1 MADKNLKFTL
11 DFIAKTAGLKDSAQL
26 AEKLGAKLDDSS
38 DSADA
43 LAKVMAA
50 TADKLEAELKETTQI
65 AELLGN
71 ALGPEMAAKIGQANL
86 DKIAGEF
93 RAAGLDAK
101 GAEEKID
108 QLADGVRRL
117 DQVADSAGTLD
128 TKIKDVGKSTD
139 QSRSVM
145 ANFTGN
151 AIQELPGMTGM
162 FGPLN
167 MAVGQF
173 GEYAAEGNIK
183 LGQMAQMAGPMLGV
197 TVAMKLLTDYMKQVA
212 AVKAFNK
219 AEVKAFADSL
229 REGSNVAKDFHD
241 RLEEIGKVEFHL
253 NRLFGGDALGA
264 MAEAGLTMDQFSKAV
279 FGGKDGLDKLSEGL
293 KAANVDG
300 ATIVEIMA
308 AATTEQDNYSA
319 AVKLSAELDKVFG
332 DTADDVAKVGVSWW
346 EVVAGSDGA
355 AAATDRARLASER
368 LALVLGQLDDDEAL
382 LNLQQQFDDVKAK
395 AEADYKAV
403 AEGSMSAEEATR
415 NHELALIDLK
425 KGVADY
431 AIEVLGLP
439 AEQVS
444 KIVAEMTDANA
455 DDIERRLTVLARTRM
470 VNLVANVVGPG
481 SSARP
486 GDIAHN
492 ARGTNSARPGLSWVG
507 EEGPELVSFKGGEQV
522 IPAAESAAIAA
533 NAAAAGQTIEAARAA
548 ADALAQSD
556 FISGLNDWNSNA
568 HPAAG
573 GSSSASSGGGTGS
586 GSGGSVT
593 FYNTFNSVGMSAEQ
607 IVRAL
612 EEWVRRNGALKLGN
626 P

>member
-43 LAKVMAA
+43 LARVMAA
-50 TADKLEAELKETTQI
+50 TADKLEAEMKETAQI

-71 ALGPEMAAKIGQANL
+71 ALGPEMAAKIGQSKI
-86 DKIAGEF
+86 DTIAGEF

-117 DQVADSAGTLD
+117 DQVADAAGTLD

-151 AIQELPGMTGM
+151 AMQELPGMTGM

-167 MAVGQF
+167 MAIGQF
-173 GEYAAEGNIK
+173 GEYAAEGNI
-183 LGQMAQMAGPMLGV
+183 QMKNLAATAGPMLGV
-197 TVAMKLLTDYMKQVA
+197 AVAMELVSRYMKDVA
-212 AVKAFNK
+212 KVKAFNK
-219 AEVKAFADSL
+219 AEVKAFSDSL
-229 REGSNVAKDFHD
+229 REGANVAGEFRD
-241 RLEEIGKVEFHL
+241 RLEETGKVEFHL
-253 NRLFGGDALGA
+253 NRLFGGDALDS
-264 MAEAGLTMDQFSKAV
+264 MARAGVTMDQFSAAV
-279 FGGKDGLDKLSEGL
+279 FGGKEGIQRL
-293 KAANVDG
+293 VDAMKAAGVGGGDL
-300 ATIVEIMA
+300 ADIMLA
-308 AATTEQDNYSA
+308 AQSAQDNYNASVTLA
-319 AVKLSAELDKVFG
+319 TELNKVFG
-332 DTADDVAKVGVSWW
+332 DTDDDVAKVGASWW

-368 LALVLGQLDDDEAL
+368 LALVLGTLDDDEAL
-382 LNLQQQFDDVKAK
+382 LNLKQQFDDVKTQ
-395 AEADYKAV
+395 AEADYAAV
-403 AEGSMSAEEATR
+403 AAGSMTAEEATR

-431 AIEVLGLP
+431 ATEVLGLP

-470 VNLVANVVGPG
+470 VNLVANVVTSG
-481 SSARP
+481 SSARV
-486 GDIAHN
+486 GDIAQR
-492 ARGTNSARPGLSWVG
+492 AAGGPVSANTPYVVG
-507 EEGPELVSFKGGEQV
+507 EVGPELFVPGASGNI
-522 IPAAESAAIAA
+522 IPAGKTAAMM
-533 NAAAAGQTIEAARAA
+533 
-548 ADALAQSD
+548 
-556 FISGLNDWNSNA
+556 
-568 HPAAG
+568 
-573 GSSSASSGGGTGS
+573 SGGG
-586 GSGGSVT
+586 SGGATINITVNAGLGT
-593 FYNTFNSVGMSAEQ
+593 DGVALGRVLVKAIKDAEGRDG
-607 IVRAL
+607 IGWRS
-612 EEWVRRNGALKLGN
+612 
-626 P
+626 

>member
-50 TADKLEAELKETTQI
+50 TADKLEAEMKETAQI

-71 ALGPEMAAKIGQANL
+71 ALGPEMAAKIGQSKI
-86 DKIAGEF
+86 DTIAGEF

-117 DQVADSAGTLD
+117 DQVADAAGTLD

-151 AIQELPGMTGM
+151 AMQEIPGMTGM

-229 REGSNVAKDFHD
+229 REGSNVAKDFRD
-241 RLEEIGKVEFHL
+241 RLEETGKVEFHL
-253 NRLFGGDALGA
+253 NRLFGGDALDS
-264 MAEAGLTMDQFSKAV
+264 MARAGVTMDQFSAAV
-279 FGGKDGLDKLSEGL
+279 FGGKEGIQRL
-293 KAANVDG
+293 VDAMKAAGVGGGDL
-300 ATIVEIMA
+300 ADIMLA
-308 AATTEQDNYSA
+308 AQSAQDNYNASVTLA
-319 AVKLSAELDKVFG
+319 TELNKVFG
-332 DTADDVAKVGVSWW
+332 DTDDDVAKVGAALDATTTAATQS
-346 EVVAGSDGA
+346 A
-355 AAATDRARLASER
+355 AAAQALADVQQTLTDKALA
-368 LALVLGQLDDDEAL
+368 AAAGMY
-382 LNLQQQFDDVKAK
+382 DV
-395 AEADYKAV
+395 
-403 AEGSMSAEEATR
+403 EEATLAADEKYATYTQTIADGDATLSQLR
-415 NHELALIDLK
+415 QQQIDQAQGYADIATKIAEEQGVEADSRAGIALQIAALEDMKAKYPLLADEIQRYIDKLNSIPRDIHTNVTSNAVHAGTHAGVGDQARSASGTNNARPGFTLVGEQGPELVRMGGGERVSTADETKSLLDP
-425 KGVADY
+425 VAF
-431 AIEVLGLP
+431 
-439 AEQVS
+439 
-444 KIVAEMTDANA
+444 
-455 DDIERRLTVLARTRM
+455 
-470 VNLVANVVGPG
+470 ANVVGPM
-481 SSARP
+481 
-486 GDIAHN
+486 I
-492 ARGTNSARPGLSWVG
+492 
-507 EEGPELVSFKGGEQV
+507 
-522 IPAAESAAIAA
+522 
-533 NAAAAGQTIEAARAA
+533 ARAIRQE
-548 ADALAQSD
+548 LR
-556 FISGLNDWNSNA
+556 
-568 HPAAG
+568 
-573 GSSSASSGGGTGS
+573 SA
-586 GSGGSVT
+586 
-593 FYNTFNSVGMSAEQ
+593 
-607 IVRAL
+607 
-612 EEWVRRNGALKLGN
+612 
-626 P
+626 

>member
-50 TADKLEAELKETTQI
+50 TADKLEAEMKETAQI

-71 ALGPEMAAKIGQANL
+71 ALGPEMAAKIGQSKI
-86 DKIAGEF
+86 DTIAGEF

-117 DQVADSAGTLD
+117 DQVADAAGTLD

-151 AIQELPGMTGM
+151 AMQELPGMTGM

-167 MAVGQF
+167 MAIGQF
-173 GEYAAEGNIK
+173 GEYAAEGNI
-183 LGQMAQMAGPMLGV
+183 QMKNLAATAGPMLGV
-197 TVAMKLLTDYMKQVA
+197 AVAMELVSRYMKDVA
-212 AVKAFNK
+212 KVKAFNK
-219 AEVKAFADSL
+219 AEVKAFSDSL
-229 REGSNVAKDFHD
+229 REGANVAGEFRD
-241 RLEEIGKVEFHL
+241 RLEETGKVEFHL
-253 NRLFGGDALGA
+253 NRLFGGDALDS
-264 MAEAGLTMDQFSKAV
+264 MARAGVTMDQFSAAV
-279 FGGKDGLDKLSEGL
+279 FGGKEGIQRL
-293 KAANVDG
+293 VDAMKAAGVGGGDL
-300 ATIVEIMA
+300 ADIMLA
-308 AATTEQDNYSA
+308 AQSAQDNYNASVTLA
-319 AVKLSAELDKVFG
+319 TELNKVFG
-332 DTADDVAKVGVSWW
+332 DTDDDVAKVGASWW

-368 LALVLGQLDDDEAL
+368 LALVLGTLDDDEAL

-395 AEADYKAV
+395 AEADYAAV
-403 AEGSMSAEEATR
+403 AEGSMTAEEATR

-431 AIEVLGLP
+431 ATEVLGLP

-470 VNLVANVVGPG
+470 VNLVAKVVTSG
-481 SSARP
+481 SSARV
-486 GDIAHN
+486 GDIAQR
-492 ARGTNSARPGLSWVG
+492 AAGGPVSANTPYIVG
-507 EEGPELVSFKGGEQV
+507 EVGPELFVPGGSGNI
-522 IPAAESAAIAA
+522 IPADKSAAMMSGGAGA
-533 NAAAAGQTIEAARAA
+533 NVTYNVTVNG
-548 ADALAQSD
+548 
-556 FISGLNDWNSNA
+556 SGL
-568 HPAAG
+568 
-573 GSSSASSGGGTGS
+573 TGDQL
-586 GSGGSVT
+586 VEAIKR
-593 FYNTFNSVGMSAEQ
+593 YEK
-607 IVRAL
+607 
-612 EEWVRRNGALKLGN
+612 RNGIGWRS
-626 P
+626 

>member
-43 LAKVMAA
+43 LARVMAA
-50 TADKLEAELKETTQI
+50 TADKLEAEMKETAQI

-71 ALGPEMAAKIGQANL
+71 ALGPEMAAKIGQSKI
-86 DKIAGEF
+86 DTIAGEF

-117 DQVADSAGTLD
+117 DQVADAAGTLD

-151 AIQELPGMTGM
+151 AMQELPGMTGM

-167 MAVGQF
+167 MAIGQF
-173 GEYAAEGNIK
+173 GEYAAEGNI
-183 LGQMAQMAGPMLGV
+183 QMKNLAATAGPMLGV
-197 TVAMKLLTDYMKQVA
+197 AVAMELVSRYMKDVA
-212 AVKAFNK
+212 KVKAFNK
-219 AEVKAFADSL
+219 AEVKAFSDSL
-229 REGSNVAKDFHD
+229 REGANVAGEFRD
-241 RLEEIGKVEFHL
+241 RLEETGKVEFHL
-253 NRLFGGDALGA
+253 NRLFGGDALDS
-264 MAEAGLTMDQFSKAV
+264 MARAGVTMDQFSAAV
-279 FGGKDGLDKLSEGL
+279 FGGKEGIQRL
-293 KAANVDG
+293 VDAMKAAGVGGGDL
-300 ATIVEIMA
+300 ADIMLA
-308 AATTEQDNYSA
+308 AQSAQDNYNASVTLA
-319 AVKLSAELDKVFG
+319 TELNKVFG
-332 DTADDVAKVGVSWW
+332 DTDDDVAKVGASWW

-368 LALVLGQLDDDEAL
+368 LALVLGTLDDDEAL

-395 AEADYKAV
+395 AEADYAAV
-403 AEGSMSAEEATR
+403 AEGSMTAEEATR

-431 AIEVLGLP
+431 ATEVLGLP

-470 VNLVANVVGPG
+470 VNLVANVVTSG
-481 SSARP
+481 SSARV
-486 GDIAHN
+486 GDIAQR
-492 ARGTNSARPGLSWVG
+492 AAGGPVSANTPYVVG
-507 EEGPELVSFKGGEQV
+507 EVGPELFVPGASGNI
-522 IPAAESAAIAA
+522 IPAGKTAAMM
-533 NAAAAGQTIEAARAA
+533 
-548 ADALAQSD
+548 
-556 FISGLNDWNSNA
+556 
-568 HPAAG
+568 
-573 GSSSASSGGGTGS
+573 SGGG
-586 GSGGSVT
+586 SGGATINITVNAGLGT
-593 FYNTFNSVGMSAEQ
+593 DGVALGRVLVKAIKDAEGRDG
-607 IVRAL
+607 IGWRS
-612 EEWVRRNGALKLGN
+612 
-626 P
+626 

>member
-50 TADKLEAELKETTQI
+50 TADKLEAEMKETAQI

-71 ALGPEMAAKIGQANL
+71 ALGPELAAKIGQSKI
-86 DKIAGEF
+86 DTIAGEF

-117 DQVADSAGTLD
+117 DQVADAAGTLD

-151 AIQELPGMTGM
+151 AMQEIPGMTGM

-173 GEYAAEGNIK
+173 GEYAAEGNI
-183 LGQMAQMAGPMLGV
+183 QMKNLAATAGPMLGV
-197 TVAMKLLTDYMKQVA
+197 AVAMELVSRYMKDVA
-212 AVKAFNK
+212 KVKAFNK
-219 AEVKAFADSL
+219 AEVKAFSDSL
-229 REGSNVAKDFHD
+229 REGANVAGEFRD
-241 RLEEIGKVEFHL
+241 RLEETGKVEFHL
-253 NRLFGGDALGA
+253 NRLFGGDALDS
-264 MAEAGLTMDQFSKAV
+264 MARAGVTMDQFSAAV
-279 FGGKDGLDKLSEGL
+279 FGGKEGIQRL
-293 KAANVDG
+293 VDAMKAAGVGGGDL
-300 ATIVEIMA
+300 ADIMLA
-308 AATTEQDNYSA
+308 AQSAQDNYNASVTLA
-319 AVKLSAELDKVFG
+319 TELNKVFG
-332 DTADDVAKVGVSWW
+332 DTDDDVAKVGASWW

-368 LALVLGQLDDDEAL
+368 LALVLGTLDDDEAL

-395 AEADYKAV
+395 AEADYAAV
-403 AEGSMSAEEATR
+403 AEGSMTAEEATR

-431 AIEVLGLP
+431 ATEVLGLP

-470 VNLVANVVGPG
+470 VNLVANVVTSG
-481 SSARP
+481 SSARV
-486 GDIAHN
+486 GDIAQR
-492 ARGTNSARPGLSWVG
+492 AAGGPVSANTPYIVG
-507 EEGPELVSFKGGEQV
+507 EVGPELFVPGGSGSI
-522 IPAAESAAIAA
+522 IPADKTAAMM
-533 NAAAAGQTIEAARAA
+533 
-548 ADALAQSD
+548 
-556 FISGLNDWNSNA
+556 
-568 HPAAG
+568 
-573 GSSSASSGGGTGS
+573 SGGGAATVTYNVTINGS
-586 GSGGSVT
+586 NMT
-593 FYNTFNSVGMSAEQ
+593 ADET
-607 IVRAL
+607 VRAL
-612 EEWVRRNGALKLGN
+612 KEWERRNGIGWRS
-626 P
+626 

>member
-1 MADKNLKFTL
+1 VADKNLKFTL

-43 LAKVMAA
+43 LARVMAA
-50 TADKLEAELKETTQI
+50 TADKLEAEMKETAQI

-71 ALGPEMAAKIGQANL
+71 ALGPEMAAKIGQSKI
-86 DKIAGEF
+86 DTIAGEF

-117 DQVADSAGTLD
+117 DQVADAAGTLD

-151 AIQELPGMTGM
+151 AMQELPGMTGM

-167 MAVGQF
+167 MAIGQF
-173 GEYAAEGNIK
+173 GEYAAEGNI
-183 LGQMAQMAGPMLGV
+183 QMKNLAATAGPMLGV
-197 TVAMKLLTDYMKQVA
+197 AVAMELVSRYMKDIA
-212 AVKAFNK
+212 KVKAFNK

-229 REGSNVAKDFHD
+229 REGSNVAEDFRD
-241 RLEEIGKVEFHL
+241 RLEEAGKVEFHV
-253 NRLFGGDALGA
+253 NRLFGGDALDA
-264 MAEAGLTMDQFSKAV
+264 MARAGVTAEQFSTAV
-279 FGGKDGLDKLSEGL
+279 LGGKPALDQL
-293 KAANVDG
+293 AAGMTAAGVAG
-300 ATIVEIMA
+300 ADIVEIMGA
-308 AATTEQDNYSA
+308 AQSEADNYAA
-319 AVKLSAELDKVFG
+319 AVKLAAELNKVFG
-332 DTADDVAKVGVSWW
+332 STDDDVAKVGASWW

-368 LALVLGQLDDDEAL
+368 LALVLGTLDDDEAL

-395 AEADYKAV
+395 AEADYAAV
-403 AEGSMSAEEATR
+403 AEGSMTAEEATR

-431 AIEVLGLP
+431 ATEVLGLP

-470 VNLVANVVGPG
+470 VNLVANVVTSG
-481 SSARP
+481 SSARV
-486 GDIAHN
+486 GDIAQR
-492 ARGTNSARPGLSWVG
+492 AAGGPVSANTPYVVG
-507 EEGPELVSFKGGEQV
+507 EVGPELFVPGASGNI
-522 IPAAESAAIAA
+522 IPAGKTAAMM
-533 NAAAAGQTIEAARAA
+533 
-548 ADALAQSD
+548 
-556 FISGLNDWNSNA
+556 
-568 HPAAG
+568 
-573 GSSSASSGGGTGS
+573 SGGG
-586 GSGGSVT
+586 SGGATINITVNAGLGT
-593 FYNTFNSVGMSAEQ
+593 DGVALGRVLVKAIKDAEGRDG
-607 IVRAL
+607 IGWRS
-612 EEWVRRNGALKLGN
+612 
-626 P
+626 

>member
-50 TADKLEAELKETTQI
+50 TADKLEAEMKETAQI

-71 ALGPEMAAKIGQANL
+71 ALGPEMAAKIGQSKI
-86 DKIAGEF
+86 DTIAGEF

-117 DQVADSAGTLD
+117 DQVADAAGTLD

-151 AIQELPGMTGM
+151 AMQEIPGMTGM

-229 REGSNVAKDFHD
+229 REGGNVAKDFRD
-241 RLEEIGKVEFHL
+241 RLEETGKVEFHL

-279 FGGKDGLDKLSEGL
+279 FGGKDGLDKLAEGL
-293 KAANVDG
+293 KAAGVDG
-300 ATIVEIMA
+300 ATITEIMGA
-308 AATTEQDNYSA
+308 AKTEQDNYNA
-319 AVKLSAELDKVFG
+319 AVKLAAELNKVFG
-332 DTADDVAKVGVSWW
+332 DTVAV
-346 EVVAGSDGA
+346 
-355 AAATDRARLASER
+355 AATETKGMRDEANDAADAIAEMNRQQEILNGT
-368 LALVLGQLDDDEAL
+368 LYLLNDYEAL
-382 LNLQQQFDDVKAK
+382 LNLQQQFDDVKTSA
-395 AEADYKAV
+395 AETYIAV
-403 AEGSMSAEEATR
+403 AEGSMTAEEGARKHNLEMIALKESVAQYGT
-415 NHELALIDLK
+415 EVLAL
-425 KGVADY
+425 
-431 AIEVLGLP
+431 P
-439 AEQVS
+439 PEQVS
-444 KIVAEMTDANA
+444 KIVADLTDANVA
-455 DDIERRLTVLARTRM
+455 AIESRLNFLARNRNVNITVDGQIADSSLR
-470 VNLVANVVGPG
+470 NLVEGRNAAGTPSASPGVHLVGEQGPELVNFRGGESVTPADETKSLLDPVAFANVVGPM
-481 SSARP
+481 
-486 GDIAHN
+486 I
-492 ARGTNSARPGLSWVG
+492 
-507 EEGPELVSFKGGEQV
+507 
-522 IPAAESAAIAA
+522 
-533 NAAAAGQTIEAARAA
+533 ARAIRQE
-548 ADALAQSD
+548 LR
-556 FISGLNDWNSNA
+556 
-568 HPAAG
+568 
-573 GSSSASSGGGTGS
+573 SA
-586 GSGGSVT
+586 
-593 FYNTFNSVGMSAEQ
+593 
-607 IVRAL
+607 
-612 EEWVRRNGALKLGN
+612 
-626 P
+626 

>member
-229 REGSNVAKDFHD
+229 RKGSNVAKDFHD

-444 KIVAEMTDANA
+444 KIVADMTDANA
-455 DDIERRLTVLARTRM
+455 DDIERRLTVLARTRT
-470 VNLVANVVGPG
+470 VNLVANLVGPG
-481 SSARP
+481 SHAGV
-486 GDIAHN
+486 GDIAQR
-492 ARGTNSARPGLSWVG
+492 AAGGPVSANTPYLVG
-507 EEGPELVSFKGGEQV
+507 EQGPELVNFRGGESV
-522 IPAAESAAIAA
+522 TPADETKSLLDPVAFA
-533 NAAAAGQTIEAARAA
+533 NVVGPMIARAIRQE
-548 ADALAQSD
+548 LR
-556 FISGLNDWNSNA
+556 
-568 HPAAG
+568 
-573 GSSSASSGGGTGS
+573 SA
-586 GSGGSVT
+586 
-593 FYNTFNSVGMSAEQ
+593 
-607 IVRAL
+607 
-612 EEWVRRNGALKLGN
+612 
-626 P
+626 

>member
-50 TADKLEAELKETTQI
+50 TADKLEAEMKETAQI

-71 ALGPEMAAKIGQANL
+71 ALGPELAAKIGQSKI
-86 DKIAGEF
+86 DTIAGEF

-117 DQVADSAGTLD
+117 DQVADAAGTLD

-151 AIQELPGMTGM
+151 AMQELPGMTGM

-167 MAVGQF
+167 MAIGQF
-173 GEYAAEGNIK
+173 GEYAAEGNI
-183 LGQMAQMAGPMLGV
+183 QMKNLAATAGPMLGV
-197 TVAMKLLTDYMKQVA
+197 AVAMELVSRYMKDVA
-212 AVKAFNK
+212 KVKAFNK
-219 AEVKAFADSL
+219 AEVKAFSDSL
-229 REGSNVAKDFHD
+229 REGANVAGEFRD
-241 RLEEIGKVEFHL
+241 RLEETGKVEFHL
-253 NRLFGGDALGA
+253 NRLFGGDALDS
-264 MAEAGLTMDQFSKAV
+264 MARAGVTMDQFSAAV
-279 FGGKDGLDKLSEGL
+279 FGGKEGIQRL
-293 KAANVDG
+293 VDAMKAAGVGGGDL
-300 ATIVEIMA
+300 ADIMLA
-308 AATTEQDNYSA
+308 AQSAQDNYNASVTLA
-319 AVKLSAELDKVFG
+319 TELNKVFG
-332 DTADDVAKVGVSWW
+332 DTDDDVAKVGASWW

-368 LALVLGQLDDDEAL
+368 LALVLGTLDDDEAL

-395 AEADYKAV
+395 AEADYAAV
-403 AEGSMSAEEATR
+403 AEGSMTAEEATR

-431 AIEVLGLP
+431 ATEVLGLP

-470 VNLVANVVGPG
+470 VNLVANVVTSG
-481 SSARP
+481 SSARV
-486 GDIAHN
+486 GDIAQR
-492 ARGTNSARPGLSWVG
+492 AAGGPVSANTPYIVG
-507 EEGPELVSFKGGEQV
+507 EVGPELFVPGGSGSI
-522 IPAAESAAIAA
+522 IPADKTAAMM
-533 NAAAAGQTIEAARAA
+533 
-548 ADALAQSD
+548 
-556 FISGLNDWNSNA
+556 
-568 HPAAG
+568 
-573 GSSSASSGGGTGS
+573 SGGGAATVTYNVTINGS
-586 GSGGSVT
+586 NMT
-593 FYNTFNSVGMSAEQ
+593 ADET
-607 IVRAL
+607 VRAL
-612 EEWVRRNGALKLGN
+612 KEWERRNGIGWRS
-626 P
+626 

>member
-1 MADKNLKFTL
+1 MRRWVTLMADKNLKFTL

-43 LAKVMAA
+43 LARVMAA
-50 TADKLEAELKETTQI
+50 TADKLEAEMKETAQI

-71 ALGPEMAAKIGQANL
+71 ALGPEMAAKIGQSKI
-86 DKIAGEF
+86 DTIAGEF

-101 GAEEKID
+101 GAEKKID

-139 QSRSVM
+139 QSLSVM

-151 AIQELPGMTGM
+151 AMQELPGMTGM

-167 MAVGQF
+167 EAIGQF
-173 GEYAAEGNIK
+173 GEYAAEGNIE

-229 REGSNVAKDFHD
+229 REGSNVAADFRD
-241 RLEEIGKVEFHL
+241 RLEEAGKVEFHV
-253 NRLFGGDALGA
+253 NRLFGGDALDA
-264 MAEAGLTMDQFSKAV
+264 MAKAGVTAEQFSTAV
-279 FGGKDGLDKLSEGL
+279 LGGKPALDQLSEGM
-293 KAANVDG
+293 KAAGVSG
-300 ATIVEIMA
+300 ADIVEIMGA
-308 AATTEQDNYSA
+308 AQSEADNYAA
-319 AVKLSAELDKVFG
+319 AVKLAAELNKVFG
-332 DTADDVAKVGVSWW
+332 DTDDDVAKVGASWW

-382 LNLQQQFDDVKAK
+382 LNLQQQFDDLKTE
-395 AEADYKAV
+395 AEADYAAV
-403 AEGSMSAEEATR
+403 AAGSMTAEQAAR
-415 NHELALIDLK
+415 NHELKMIDLK
-425 KGVADY
+425 KSVSDY
-431 AIEVLGLP
+431 ATEVLGLP

-481 SSARP
+481 SSARV
-486 GDIAHN
+486 GDIAQR
-492 ARGTNSARPGLSWVG
+492 AAGGPVSANTPYIVG
-507 EEGPELVSFKGGEQV
+507 EVGPELFV
-522 IPAAESAAIAA
+522 P
-533 NAAAAGQTIEAARAA
+533 
-548 ADALAQSD
+548 
-556 FISGLNDWNSNA
+556 
-568 HPAAG
+568 G
-573 GSSSASSGGGTGS
+573 GSGNIVPAGKTAAMMSGGAGANVTYNVTINGS
-586 GSGGSVT
+586 NMT
-593 FYNTFNSVGMSAEQ
+593 ADET
-607 IVRAL
+607 VRAL
-612 EEWVRRNGALKLGN
+612 KEWERRNGTGWRS
-626 P
+626 

>member
-50 TADKLEAELKETTQI
+50 TADKLEAEMKETAQI

-71 ALGPEMAAKIGQANL
+71 ALGPEMAAKIGQSKI
-86 DKIAGEF
+86 DTIAGEF

-117 DQVADSAGTLD
+117 DQVADAAGTLD

-151 AIQELPGMTGM
+151 AMQELPGMTGM

-167 MAVGQF
+167 MAIGQF
-173 GEYAAEGNIK
+173 GEYAAEGNI
-183 LGQMAQMAGPMLGV
+183 QMKNLAATAGPMLGV
-197 TVAMKLLTDYMKQVA
+197 AVAMELVSRYMKDVA
-212 AVKAFNK
+212 KVKAFNK
-219 AEVKAFADSL
+219 AEVKAFSDSL
-229 REGSNVAKDFHD
+229 REGANVAGEFRD
-241 RLEEIGKVEFHL
+241 RLEETGKVEFHL
-253 NRLFGGDALGA
+253 NRLFGGDALDS
-264 MAEAGLTMDQFSKAV
+264 MARAGVTMDQFSAAV
-279 FGGKDGLDKLSEGL
+279 FGGKEGIQRL
-293 KAANVDG
+293 VDAMKAAGVGGGDL
-300 ATIVEIMA
+300 ADIMLA
-308 AATTEQDNYSA
+308 AQSAQDNYNASVTLA
-319 AVKLSAELDKVFG
+319 TELNKVFG
-332 DTADDVAKVGVSWW
+332 DTDDDVAKVGASWW

-368 LALVLGQLDDDEAL
+368 LALVLGTLDDDEAL

-395 AEADYKAV
+395 AEADYAAV
-403 AEGSMSAEEATR
+403 AEGSMTAEEATR

-431 AIEVLGLP
+431 ATEVLGLP

-470 VNLVANVVGPG
+470 VNLVANVVTSG
-481 SSARP
+481 SSARV
-486 GDIAHN
+486 GDIAQR
-492 ARGTNSARPGLSWVG
+492 AAGGPVSANTPYIVG
-507 EEGPELVSFKGGEQV
+507 EVGPELFV
-522 IPAAESAAIAA
+522 P
-533 NAAAAGQTIEAARAA
+533 
-548 ADALAQSD
+548 
-556 FISGLNDWNSNA
+556 
-568 HPAAG
+568 G
-573 GSSSASSGGGTGS
+573 GSGNIVPAGKTAAMMSGGG
-586 GSGGSVT
+586 SGGATINITVNAGLGT
-593 FYNTFNSVGMSAEQ
+593 DGVALGRVLVKAIKDAEGRDG
-607 IVRAL
+607 IGWRS
-612 EEWVRRNGALKLGN
+612 
-626 P
+626 

>member
-50 TADKLEAELKETTQI
+50 TADKLEAEMKETAQI
-65 AELLGN
+65 ADLLGN
-71 ALGPEMAAKIGQANL
+71 ALGPELAAKIGQSKI
-86 DKIAGEF
+86 DTIAGEF

-117 DQVADSAGTLD
+117 DQVADAAGTLD

-151 AIQELPGMTGM
+151 AMQEIPGMTGM

-229 REGSNVAKDFHD
+229 REGSNVAKDFRD
-241 RLEEIGKVEFHL
+241 RLEETGKVEFHL

-279 FGGKDGLDKLSEGL
+279 FGGKEGLDKLAEGL
-293 KAANVDG
+293 KAAGVDG
-300 ATIVEIMA
+300 ATITEIMGA
-308 AATTEQDNYSA
+308 AKTEQDNYNA
-319 AVKLSAELDKVFG
+319 AVKLAGELAKVFG
-332 DTADDVAKVGVSWW
+332 DKVAVAATETKGMRDAADD
-346 EVVAGSDGA
+346 A
-355 AAATDRARLASER
+355 ADAIAEMNRQQEILNGMLYLLNDY
-368 LALVLGQLDDDEAL
+368 EAL
-382 LNLQQQFDDVKAK
+382 LNLQQQFDDVKTSA
-395 AEADYKAV
+395 AETYIAV
-403 AEGSMSAEEATR
+403 AEGSMTAEEGARKHNLEMIALKESVAQYGT
-415 NHELALIDLK
+415 EVLAL
-425 KGVADY
+425 
-431 AIEVLGLP
+431 P
-439 AEQVS
+439 PEQVS
-444 KIVAEMTDANA
+444 KIVADLTDANI
-455 DDIERRLTVLARTRM
+455 DEVEETLRVLARNRTATIVANVVTTGTTAR
-470 VNLVANVVGPG
+470 VGDIGHYAAGTTSARPGVAVAGEQGPELVRFGGGERVSTADETKSLMDPVAFANVVGPM
-481 SSARP
+481 
-486 GDIAHN
+486 I
-492 ARGTNSARPGLSWVG
+492 
-507 EEGPELVSFKGGEQV
+507 
-522 IPAAESAAIAA
+522 
-533 NAAAAGQTIEAARAA
+533 ARAIRQE
-548 ADALAQSD
+548 LR
-556 FISGLNDWNSNA
+556 
-568 HPAAG
+568 
-573 GSSSASSGGGTGS
+573 SA
-586 GSGGSVT
+586 
-593 FYNTFNSVGMSAEQ
+593 
-607 IVRAL
+607 
-612 EEWVRRNGALKLGN
+612 
-626 P
+626 

>member
-1 MADKNLKFTL
+1 VADKNLKFTL

-50 TADKLEAELKETTQI
+50 TADKLEAEMKETAQI

-71 ALGPEMAAKIGQANL
+71 ALGPEMAAKIGQSKI
-86 DKIAGEF
+86 DTIAGEF

-117 DQVADSAGTLD
+117 DQVADAAGTLD

-151 AIQELPGMTGM
+151 AMQELPGMTGM

-167 MAVGQF
+167 MAIGQF
-173 GEYAAEGNIK
+173 GEYAAEGNI
-183 LGQMAQMAGPMLGV
+183 QMKNLAATAGPMLGV
-197 TVAMKLLTDYMKQVA
+197 AVAMELVSRYMKDVA
-212 AVKAFNK
+212 KVKAFNK
-219 AEVKAFADSL
+219 AEVKAFSDSL
-229 REGSNVAKDFHD
+229 REGANVAGEFRD
-241 RLEEIGKVEFHL
+241 RLEETGKVEFHL
-253 NRLFGGDALGA
+253 NRLFGGDALDS
-264 MAEAGLTMDQFSKAV
+264 MARAGVTMDQFSAAV
-279 FGGKDGLDKLSEGL
+279 FGGKEGIQRL
-293 KAANVDG
+293 VDAMKAAGVGGGDL
-300 ATIVEIMA
+300 ADIMLA
-308 AATTEQDNYSA
+308 AQSAQDNYNASVTLA
-319 AVKLSAELDKVFG
+319 TELNKVFG
-332 DTADDVAKVGVSWW
+332 DTDDDVAKVGASWW

-368 LALVLGQLDDDEAL
+368 LALVLGTLDDDEAL

-395 AEADYKAV
+395 AEADYAAV
-403 AEGSMSAEEATR
+403 AEGSMTAEEATR

-431 AIEVLGLP
+431 ATEVLGLP

-470 VNLVANVVGPG
+470 VNLVANVVTSG
-481 SSARP
+481 SSARV
-486 GDIAHN
+486 GDIAQR
-492 ARGTNSARPGLSWVG
+492 AAGGPVSANTPYIVG
-507 EEGPELVSFKGGEQV
+507 EVGPELFV
-522 IPAAESAAIAA
+522 P
-533 NAAAAGQTIEAARAA
+533 
-548 ADALAQSD
+548 
-556 FISGLNDWNSNA
+556 
-568 HPAAG
+568 G
-573 GSSSASSGGGTGS
+573 GSGNIVPAGKTAAMMSGGG
-586 GSGGSVT
+586 SGGATINITVNAGLGT
-593 FYNTFNSVGMSAEQ
+593 DGVALGRVLVKAIKDAEGRDG
-607 IVRAL
+607 IGWRS
-612 EEWVRRNGALKLGN
+612 
-626 P
+626 

>member
-50 TADKLEAELKETTQI
+50 TADKLEAEMKETTQI
-65 AELLGN
+65 AELLSN
-71 ALGPEMAAKIGQANL
+71 ALGPEMAAKIGQSKI
-86 DKIAGEF
+86 DTIAGEF

-151 AIQELPGMTGM
+151 AMQELPGMTGM

-167 MAVGQF
+167 MAIGQF
-173 GEYAAEGNIK
+173 GEYAAEGNI
-183 LGQMAQMAGPMLGV
+183 QMKNLAATAGPMLGV
-197 TVAMKLLTDYMKQVA
+197 AVAMELVSRYMKDVA
-212 AVKAFNK
+212 KVKAFNK

-229 REGSNVAKDFHD
+229 REGSNVAADFRD
-241 RLEEIGKVEFHL
+241 RLEEAGKVEFHV
-253 NRLFGGDALGA
+253 NRLFGGDALDA
-264 MAEAGLTMDQFSKAV
+264 MAKAGVTAEQFSTAV
-279 FGGKDGLDKLSEGL
+279 LGGKPALDQLSEGM
-293 KAANVDG
+293 KAAGVSG
-300 ATIVEIMA
+300 ADIVEIMGA
-308 AATTEQDNYSA
+308 AQSEADNYAA
-319 AVKLSAELDKVFG
+319 AVKLAAELNKVFG
-332 DTADDVAKVGVSWW
+332 DTDDDVAKVGASWW

-395 AEADYKAV
+395 AEADYAAV
-403 AEGSMSAEEATR
+403 AEGSMTAEEATR
-415 NHELALIDLK
+415 SHELALIDLK

-431 AIEVLGLP
+431 ATEVLGLP

-470 VNLVANVVGPG
+470 VNLVANVVHAGTT
-481 SSARP
+481 ARP

-507 EEGPELVSFKGGEQV
+507 EEGPELINLRGGEQI
-522 IPAAESAAIAA
+522 IPADKSAAMM
-533 NAAAAGQTIEAARAA
+533 
-548 ADALAQSD
+548 
-556 FISGLNDWNSNA
+556 
-568 HPAAG
+568 
-573 GSSSASSGGGTGS
+573 SGGAGANVTYNVTINGS
-586 GSGGSVT
+586 NMT
-593 FYNTFNSVGMSAEQ
+593 ADET
-607 IVRAL
+607 VRAL
-612 EEWVRRNGALKLGN
+612 KEWERRNGTGWRS
-626 P
+626 

>member
-50 TADKLEAELKETTQI
+50 TADKLEAEMKETAQI

-71 ALGPEMAAKIGQANL
+71 ALGPEMAAKIGQSKI
-86 DKIAGEF
+86 DTIAGEF

-117 DQVADSAGTLD
+117 DQVADAAGTLD

-151 AIQELPGMTGM
+151 AMQELPGMTGM

-167 MAVGQF
+167 MAIGQF
-173 GEYAAEGNIK
+173 GEYAAEGNI
-183 LGQMAQMAGPMLGV
+183 QMKNLAATAGPMLGV
-197 TVAMKLLTDYMKQVA
+197 AVAMELVSRYMKDVA
-212 AVKAFNK
+212 KVKAFNK
-219 AEVKAFADSL
+219 AEVKAFSDSL
-229 REGSNVAKDFHD
+229 REGANVAGEFRD
-241 RLEEIGKVEFHL
+241 RLEETGKVEFHL
-253 NRLFGGDALGA
+253 NRLFGGDALDS
-264 MAEAGLTMDQFSKAV
+264 MARAGVTMDQFSAAV
-279 FGGKDGLDKLSEGL
+279 FGGKEGIQRL
-293 KAANVDG
+293 VDAMKAAGVGGGDL
-300 ATIVEIMA
+300 ADIMLA
-308 AATTEQDNYSA
+308 AQSAQDNYNASVTLA
-319 AVKLSAELDKVFG
+319 TELNKVFG
-332 DTADDVAKVGVSWW
+332 DTDDDVAKVGASWW

-368 LALVLGQLDDDEAL
+368 LALVLGTLDDDEAL

-395 AEADYKAV
+395 AEADYAAV
-403 AEGSMSAEEATR
+403 AEGSMTAEDATR

-425 KGVADY
+425 KMVADY
-431 AIEVLGLP
+431 ATEVLKLP

-470 VNLVANVVGPG
+470 VNLVANVVTSG
-481 SSARP
+481 SSAR
-486 GDIAHN
+486 
-492 ARGTNSARPGLSWVG
+492 
-507 EEGPELVSFKGGEQV
+507 
-522 IPAAESAAIAA
+522 
-533 NAAAAGQTIEAARAA
+533 
-548 ADALAQSD
+548 
-556 FISGLNDWNSNA
+556 
-568 HPAAG
+568 
-573 GSSSASSGGGTGS
+573 
-586 GSGGSVT
+586 
-593 FYNTFNSVGMSAEQ
+593 
-607 IVRAL
+607 
-612 EEWVRRNGALKLGN
+612 
-626 P
+626 

>member
-50 TADKLEAELKETTQI
+50 TADKLEAEMKETAQI

-71 ALGPEMAAKIGQANL
+71 ALGPEMAAKIGQSKI
-86 DKIAGEF
+86 DTIAGEF

-117 DQVADSAGTLD
+117 DQVADAAGTLD

-151 AIQELPGMTGM
+151 AMQELPGMTGM

-167 MAVGQF
+167 MAIGQF
-173 GEYAAEGNIK
+173 GEYAAEGNI
-183 LGQMAQMAGPMLGV
+183 QMKNLAATAGPMLGV
-197 TVAMKLLTDYMKQVA
+197 AVAMELVSRYMKDVA
-212 AVKAFNK
+212 KVKAFNK
-219 AEVKAFADSL
+219 AEVKAFSDSL
-229 REGSNVAKDFHD
+229 REGANVAGEFRD
-241 RLEEIGKVEFHL
+241 RLEETGKVEFHL
-253 NRLFGGDALGA
+253 NRLFGGDALDS
-264 MAEAGLTMDQFSKAV
+264 MARAGVTMDQFSAAV
-279 FGGKDGLDKLSEGL
+279 FGGKEGIQRL
-293 KAANVDG
+293 VDAMKAAGVGGGDL
-300 ATIVEIMA
+300 ADIMLA
-308 AATTEQDNYSA
+308 AQSAQDNYNASVTLA
-319 AVKLSAELDKVFG
+319 TELNKVFG
-332 DTADDVAKVGVSWW
+332 DTDDDVAKVGASWW

-368 LALVLGQLDDDEAL
+368 LALVLGTLDDDEAL

-395 AEADYKAV
+395 AEADYAAV
-403 AEGSMSAEEATR
+403 AEGSMTAEEATR

-431 AIEVLGLP
+431 ATEVLGLP

-470 VNLVANVVGPG
+470 VNLVANVVTSG
-481 SSARP
+481 SSARV
-486 GDIAHN
+486 GDIAQR
-492 ARGTNSARPGLSWVG
+492 AAGGPVSANTPYIVG
-507 EEGPELVSFKGGEQV
+507 EVGPELFVPGGSGSI
-522 IPAAESAAIAA
+522 IPADKTAAMM
-533 NAAAAGQTIEAARAA
+533 
-548 ADALAQSD
+548 
-556 FISGLNDWNSNA
+556 
-568 HPAAG
+568 
-573 GSSSASSGGGTGS
+573 SGGGS
-586 GSGGSVT
+586 GSPT
-593 FYNTFNSVGMSAEQ
+593 YNITVNAGLGTDGVALGRVLVKAIKDAEGRDG
-607 IVRAL
+607 IGWRS
-612 EEWVRRNGALKLGN
+612 
-626 P
+626 

>member
-50 TADKLEAELKETTQI
+50 TADKLEAEMKETAQI

-71 ALGPEMAAKIGQANL
+71 ALGPEMAAKIGQSKI
-86 DKIAGEF
+86 DTIAGEF

-117 DQVADSAGTLD
+117 DQVADAAGTLD

-151 AIQELPGMTGM
+151 AMQELPGMTGM

-167 MAVGQF
+167 MAIGQF
-173 GEYAAEGNIK
+173 GEYAAEGNI
-183 LGQMAQMAGPMLGV
+183 QMKNLAATAGPMLGV
-197 TVAMKLLTDYMKQVA
+197 AVAMELVSRYMKDVA
-212 AVKAFNK
+212 KVKAFNK
-219 AEVKAFADSL
+219 AEVKAFSDSL
-229 REGSNVAKDFHD
+229 REGANVAGEFRD
-241 RLEEIGKVEFHL
+241 RLEETGKVEFHL
-253 NRLFGGDALGA
+253 NRLFGGDALDS
-264 MAEAGLTMDQFSKAV
+264 MARAGVTMDQFSAAV
-279 FGGKDGLDKLSEGL
+279 FGGKEGIQRL
-293 KAANVDG
+293 VDAMKAAGVGGGDL
-300 ATIVEIMA
+300 ADIMLA
-308 AATTEQDNYSA
+308 AQSAQDNYNASVTLA
-319 AVKLSAELDKVFG
+319 TELNKVFG
-332 DTADDVAKVGVSWW
+332 DTDDDVAKVGASWW

-368 LALVLGQLDDDEAL
+368 LALVLGTLDDDEAL

-395 AEADYKAV
+395 AEADYAAV
-403 AEGSMSAEEATR
+403 AEGSMTAEEATR

-431 AIEVLGLP
+431 ATEVLGLP

-470 VNLVANVVGPG
+470 VNLVANVVTSG
-481 SSARP
+481 SSARV
-486 GDIAHN
+486 GDIAQR
-492 ARGTNSARPGLSWVG
+492 AAGGPVSANTPYIVG
-507 EEGPELVSFKGGEQV
+507 EVGPELFVPGGSGNIV
-522 IPAAESAAIAA
+522 PAGKTAAMM
-533 NAAAAGQTIEAARAA
+533 
-548 ADALAQSD
+548 
-556 FISGLNDWNSNA
+556 
-568 HPAAG
+568 AG
-573 GSSSASSGGGTGS
+573 GSSGATINN
-586 GSGGSVT
+586 
-593 FYNTFNSVGMSAEQ
+593 YNTFNSVGMSAEQ